1 MIQKVSLW
9 HLTPVDLGI
18 EFYDPTT
25 SALETGQALY
35 DLVNDPDRR
44 PDRSRYSKS
53 DYRAI
58 RKMKDFLGDV
68 RQRIEGTGITVSRV
82 WPGID
87 GCIAK
92 FRIHEQMACYVLVS
106 GIAVFFEIGD
116 PIDYADE
123 NYFSLEVFH
132 QRQVYEDDYCVNSEE
147 TDRKKPL
154 YDFLRLMWKCVGRKE
169 FSYSASDD
177 YCNHGISYTL
187 CITMVHIPGLVSNQV
202 DEQLRR
208 NFRAILDTSA
218 FSNILS
224 REQWP
229 AIRQRIDSDD
239 CSDLQLRELSETLVF
254 ADNWSGVLVAGDLEK
269 NRTCITWLMEF
280 EIFLQANWF
289 LFDAYCQN
297 IVRQD
302 LSAVELQGI
311 LNRVEMIK
319 VKLDNDIS
327 SNMEQSRHIM
337 RNSLIAS
344 SDIGTIYSKMHGLVT
359 SKMKLKVM
367 DNDHKKSRFALFS
380 DLSLL
385 IIALLEVYAVVND
398 LLYKETFTRQD
409 LITTVIMLGVAA
421 VCVFIMVRG
430 HD

>member
-1 MIQKVSLW
+1 MIQQVSLW

-25 SALETGQALY
+25 TALEAGPALY
-35 DLVNDPDRR
+35 ALVNDPDAR
-44 PDRSRYSKS
+44 PDRDRYSKA
-53 DYRAI
+53 DYKAV
-58 RKMKDFLGDV
+58 RKMQEFLEEV
-68 RQRIEGTGITVSRV
+68 RRRIDGTEVTFVDTF
-82 WPGID
+82 PGID

-92 FRIHEQMACYVLVS
+92 YQVTERMFCYVLAS
-106 GIAVFFEIGD
+106 GIAVFYEIGL
-116 PIDYADE
+116 PIEYADE
-123 NYFSLEVFH
+123 KYFSLEVFH
-132 QRQVYEDDYCVNSEE
+132 ARQVYEDDYCVNPEE
-147 TDRKKPL
+147 TARKKPL
-154 YDFLRLMWKCVGRKE
+154 YDFLRLLWKCVGRKE

-202 DEQLRR
+202 DDQLKR
-208 NFRAILDTSA
+208 NFRALLDTSA

-224 REQWP
+224 EEQWP

-239 CSDLQLRELSETLVF
+239 ISDLQLKELSETLVF
-254 ADNWSGVLVAGDLEK
+254 ADNWSGVLIAGDLEK

-385 IIALLEVYAVVND
+385 IIALLEVYGVINE
-398 LLYKETFTRQD
+398 LLYKEAFTRQD
-409 LITTVIMLGVAA
+409 LITTVIMLGIAA